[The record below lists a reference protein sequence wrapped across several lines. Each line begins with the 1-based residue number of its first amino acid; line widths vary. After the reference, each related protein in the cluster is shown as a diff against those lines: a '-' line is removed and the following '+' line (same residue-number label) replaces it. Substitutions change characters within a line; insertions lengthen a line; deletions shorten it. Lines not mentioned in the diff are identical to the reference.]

1 MSKYIIR
8 GNKKLRGKIE
18 ISGSKNASLA
28 ILATA
33 LLNKNE
39 VTFYNVPQIEDVKT
53 MIFILKKIGCK
64 VIIDCDKITISSKDV
79 RSYEIPKELMNKA
92 RSTVILAGALIGRF
106 NKAVFYYPGG
116 CNIGKRP
123 IDIHLEGFEKIGIN
137 VKNIEDKIICE
148 TNKLKSNKIYLKFP
162 SVGATENLILASV
175 FIKGT
180 TCIYNAAK
188 EPEIKDL
195 VNCLN
200 KMGARIYGA
209 GTNKITI
216 VGVKELK
223 KTSYRI
229 MPDRIEA
236 GTYLGVVTATKG
248 NIELTN
254 INPTDLVNV
263 LYEFKKMGCKVY
275 FNNNTIKLYAPKRIK
290 SVDINTQVFPGIP
303 TDMQPIFTSILCVSN
318 GTSIIQENIFEKR
331 FEYCDELVKMGAKIK
346 RIDDKKILVKG
357 VNQLEGKKVNAKDL
371 RGGASL
377 IIAGLMANNETT
389 IENAFNILRGYE
401 KIDKKLKSIGAN
413 IKFVK

>member
-1 MSKYIIR
+1 MSKYIIK
-8 GNKKLRGKIE
+8 GNKKLSGKIE

-53 MIFILKKIGCK
+53 MIAILKKVGCK
-64 VIIDCDKITISSKDV
+64 VIINCDKITISSKDV
-79 RSYEIPKELMNKA
+79 NSYEIPKELMNKA

-106 NKAVFYYPGG
+106 NKAIFYYPGG

-123 IDIHLEGFEKIGIN
+123 IDIHIDGFEKIGVN
-137 VKNIEDKIICE
+137 VKQFEDKIICE
-148 TNKLKSNKIYLKFP
+148 TNKLKTNKIYLKFP

-195 VNCLN
+195 ANCLN

-216 VGVKELK
+216 VGVKDLK

-236 GTYLGVVTATKG
+236 GTYLGIAAATKG
-248 NIELTN
+248 SVELTN

-263 LYEFKKMGCKVY
+263 LYEFKKMGCRVS
-275 FNNNTIKLYAPKRIK
+275 FNNNTIKLYGPKKIK
-290 SVDINTQVFPGIP
+290 SVNINTQVFPGIP
-303 TDMQPIFTSILCVSN
+303 TDMQPIFTSLLCVAN
-318 GTSIIQENIFEKR
+318 GESVVQENIFEKR
-331 FEYCDELVKMGAKIK
+331 FEYCEELIKMGANIKQIDENKI
-346 RIDDKKILVKG
+346 IVKG
-357 VNQLEGKKVNAKDL
+357 INKLEGKRVYAKDL

-377 IIAGLMANNETT
+377 IIAGLSANNETI
-389 IENAFNILRGYE
+389 IENAFYILRGYE